1 MGGRAFLPPFFGGAI
16 RADRAGRLH
25 IMERKTVTAFSLGF
39 VLCAGMGALI
49 SGPLYA
55 QQTSPVQIPKS
66 AETGS
71 TKCDCGCLV
80 AIYAGQDFIVV
91 DSHNSTIIGG
101 EIQYPA
107 SVTIKSYAR

>member
-1 MGGRAFLPPFFGGAI
+1 
-16 RADRAGRLH
+16 
-25 IMERKTVTAFSLGF
+25 
-39 VLCAGMGALI
+39 MGALI

-71 TKCDCGCLV
+71 TKGDFGCVV
-80 AIYAGQDFIVV
+80 AIYAGEDFIVV

-101 EIQYPA
+101 DIQFPR
-107 SVTIKSYAR
+107 SVTIQSYAR